1 MTTEKLIKEKV
12 FKRLKN
18 RIENKSEVEKFNDW
32 MREKVKSAF
41 YSDNERMCNA
51 YNRIL

>member
-1 MTTEKLIKEKV
+1 MNTEKLIKEKV

-18 RIENKSEVEKFNDW
+18 RLENKSEVEKFNDW

-51 YNRIL
+51 YSRIE